1 MVGVGV
7 AGLVLESICVV
18 RWGRLVVVCRAYKH
32 RHRECLTPPYL
43 FRMGAWVQRR
53 TSSSRQA
60 SLYNNTHA
68 LPRFRPRKRV
78 TPYFLLFVYI
88 WWMNTRTTGL
98 AVLVLLSSSSNQNLT
113 RIQPASNQDPTN
125 QPLLRRPWS
134 SFYTERGYH
143 SSLRPSH

>member
-1 MVGVGV
+1 MYTRETNTLLLTLCAIAPSNWFEVGFMTE
-7 AGLVLESICVV
+7 LHSL
-18 RWGRLVVVCRAYKH
+18 CRACKH

-60 SLYNNTHA
+60 SLYNNTRV

-113 RIQPASNQDPTN
+113 RIQP
-125 QPLLRRPWS
+125 LLCRPWP
-134 SFYTERGYH
+134 SFYTERGHH
-143 SSLRPSH
+143 SSLRPRR